1 MRLGGD
7 LRDIDGEGVHV
18 AAAKRRFRR
27 AARQRLRALPVK
39 RGVNGAEALHGD
51 AGAGQLLR
59 LDVGLV
65 ALGQQLGRLLG
76 DDAVLVGVEQQTIEA
91 LLLHHRAEAQRLD
104 AAPGEERRACRRAG
118 VVQGRLRGG
127 FA

>member
-1 MRLGGD
+1 MTV
-7 LRDIDGEGVHV
+7 EHGVD
-18 AAAKRRFRR
+18 
-27 AARQRLRALPVK
+27 
-39 RGVNGAEALHGD
+39 GAEALHGN

-76 DDAVLVGVEQQTIEA
+76 DDAVLVGIEQQPIEA

-104 AAPGEERRACRRAG
+104 AAPGEQRRACRRAG

-127 FA
+127 LA